1 MLVLYLT
8 VVVFMIR
15 RKAYT
20 FDYNSL
26 KGVYY
31 VVLNRVPDIM
41 KILRGAYITSDTLL
55 SKPVG
60 FQYPRTKY
68 MIAPDFMKRLLV
80 CISDPIGILLYIVNL
95 KGNKLKYF

>member
-41 KILRGAYITSDTLL
+41 KILRGAYITSDTPL

-60 FQYPRTKY
+60 FQYTRTKY
-68 MIAPDFMKRLLV
+68 TGSFFYRSSLNQAMFQA
-80 CISDPIGILLYIVNL
+80 
-95 KGNKLKYF
+95 